1 MWHDDICDGSGSFD
15 ALPSGS
21 VFLVRH
27 AMRLDLLSNR
37 AAKAWLKTVEGKD
50 HFDPPL
56 SESGKKQSRISA
68 ESLRAKFKM
77 DAPFD
82 IIFCSPLLRA
92 VQTVEPFSEVFG
104 VPIQTVPGLAEC
116 CVAFN
121 QHDSLA
127 ASRWSKLKTVEE
139 LRNLCPRATF
149 IDADPVQE
157 RFIAVVPSGQRHA
170 TCLGR
175 LLHGKSRILACSH
188 RESIRTIASDI
199 CKLPGKQE
207 TPYACIALFLCSSAW
222 TSKETWVYKGLVEAG
237 FDRRYGKPLQLPPG
251 APCRPQRSPVV
262 PSAPSR
268 PQRSP
273 AAPSRPQQPP
283 DSPQQ
288 ALAASTK
295 TILILGSIACAWLCF
310 PLAGAF
316 AVFVRRKFQHDQVG
330 RNEALLDRASDQV

>member
-1 MWHDDICDGSGSFD
+1 
-15 ALPSGS
+15 
-21 VFLVRH
+21 
-27 AMRLDLLSNR
+27 MR
-37 AAKAWLKTVEGKD
+37 T
-50 HFDPPL
+50 
-56 SESGKKQSRISA
+56 
-68 ESLRAKFKM
+68 
-77 DAPFD
+77 
-82 IIFCSPLLRA
+82 
-92 VQTVEPFSEVFG
+92 VQTMEPFSEVFG
-104 VPIQTVPGLAEC
+104 APIQTVPGLAEC
-116 CVAFN
+116 CMAFMR
-121 QHDSLA
+121 HDSLA
-127 ASRWSKLKTVEE
+127 ASRWRKLKTVEE

-157 RFIAVVPSGQRHA
+157 NFISVVPSGQRHV

-188 RESIRTIASDI
+188 RESIRNIASDI
-199 CKLPGKQE
+199 CKLPGEQV
-207 TPYACIALFLCSSAW
+207 TPYACIGLFLCGNAW

-237 FDRRYGKPLQLPPG
+237 FDARYGKPLQLPPA
-251 APCRPQRSPVV
+251 APCSPYLPTEVPSSPQRSPVV

-273 AAPSRPQQPP
+273 AAPSGPQQPP

-330 RNEALLDRASDQV
+330 RYEALLDRASDQV